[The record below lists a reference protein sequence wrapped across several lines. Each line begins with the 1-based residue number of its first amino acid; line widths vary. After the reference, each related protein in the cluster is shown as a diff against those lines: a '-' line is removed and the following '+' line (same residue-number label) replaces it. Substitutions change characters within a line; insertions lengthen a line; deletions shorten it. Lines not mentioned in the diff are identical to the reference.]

1 LNREKTVTLSIR
13 EAIMIVAHRGNGRLL
28 FELVVSL
35 MMLLGFA
42 QAALA
47 QRKAIFLNQGW
58 EFRQETGA
66 AATDGK
72 WYPAEVPGVVH
83 TDLLRNKMIPDP
95 FFRSNEAGLQWIENS
110 SWEYRSTFEVTPE
123 MLKRNHID
131 LVFEGLDGPAQ
142 VYLNGELLLTASNMF
157 REWRVDTKPQLK
169 QGANHLLVVFP
180 APIREATKVA
190 TGDFWR
196 HQTQTPEKSYLRK
209 AAYEYGWD
217 WGPRFVLS
225 GIWRPVKLD
234 VWDEAKISNVHVRQ
248 RDISADLAHLVV
260 ESEIT
265 SAQKT
270 SAKVTVTYERGDH
283 KASVSRDVDLNPGVN
298 HIDLPIDIAHPELW
312 YPNGYG
318 SQPLYAF
325 RVNLQTGARVQD
337 EQTVRTGLRSIV
349 LRRDVDQWG
358 RSFEFLVNGIPVFA
372 KGADVIPFDSF
383 PTRVTT
389 ADYRRV
395 LESAKATNMNMVRH
409 WGGGYYETDEF
420 YSLCDELGIM
430 IWQDF
435 MFGNEW
441 QPGTY
446 AFKENVALEVEYQ
459 IKRLR
464 DHPSIVLWC
473 GNNETEASWEWHKD
487 ITSTLNQEATR
498 RMWQDYLT
506 LFSGVIARAVERY
519 APETPYWPSS
529 PSADYEDVS
538 DSYQSGDAHNW
549 AVWHGMLPFQGYEKT
564 TPRFMTEYGFQSFP
578 ELQTVESFTL
588 PEDRTSI
595 LTPVML
601 AHQKNTSGN
610 AKIREYMLRDY
621 PEPKDFPSFLYASQ
635 VLQAEGIKVG
645 TEHLR
650 RNRPRNMGA
659 IYWQLNDCW
668 PVASWSSID
677 YYGRWK
683 ALHYY
688 ARRFYN
694 DLLVSPHRENGG
706 VAVYVVSDKTVPV
719 TGDLRLRVMTFDG
732 KMLVEK
738 KENVEVTPLSSKIYM
753 QLSAAELMTI
763 REMDLTKVAVSTE
776 LAVSGGVVSSNLIY
790 LAPTVEIHL
799 PAVTLKTEL
808 SKAIDGYRLKVT
820 SPVLAR
826 SVYISS
832 DDADLEVSDNYFDV
846 LPGQT
851 VEIGVKTKASE
862 EALRKGLKMIS
873 LVDAFNP
880 DAVAK
885 SAPRTAQADP
895 NWVK

>member
-1 LNREKTVTLSIR
+1 MVVT
-13 EAIMIVAHRGNGRLL
+13 HRGNGRLL
-28 FELVVSL
+28 LELVASL
-35 MMLLGFA
+35 MILLGFA
-42 QAALA
+42 HAAVA
-47 QRKAIFLNQGW
+47 QRKAVFLNQGW
-58 EFRQETGA
+58 EFRQKTEA

-95 FFRSNEAGLQWIENS
+95 FFRSNEAGLQWIENA

-142 VYLNGELLLTASNMF
+142 VYLNEELLLTANNMF
-157 REWRVDTKPQLK
+157 REWRADAKPQLK

-180 APIREATKVA
+180 SPITEATKVA
-190 TGDFWR
+190 AGDFWR
-196 HQTQTPEKSYLRK
+196 HQTQTPEKSYIRK

-234 VWDEAKISNVHVRQ
+234 AWDDATLSNVHVRQ
-248 RDISADLAHLVV
+248 RDVSVDLAHLVI
-260 ESEIT
+260 ETEIT

-270 SAKVTVTYERGDH
+270 SARVTAAYERGDQ
-283 KASVSRDVDLNPGVN
+283 KASVSRDVDLDPGVN
-298 HIDLPIDIAHPELW
+298 HIDVPIDIAHPQLW

-325 RVNLQTGARVQD
+325 RVNVQTGARVQD

-358 RSFEFLVNGIPVFA
+358 RSFEFLVNGIPIFA

-389 ADYRRV
+389 ADYRRI
-395 LESAKATNMNMVRH
+395 LESAKAANMNMIRH

-420 YSLCDELGIM
+420 YALCDELGIM

-487 ITSTLNQEATR
+487 ITGALNQEATR

-683 ALHYY
+683 ALQYY

-694 DLLVSPHRENGG
+694 DLLVSPHQENGG

-719 TGDLRLRVMTFDG
+719 TGELRLRVMTFDG

-738 KENVEVTPLSSKIYM
+738 KESVEVTPLSSKIYM
-753 QLSAAELMTI
+753 QLSAAELTTVKAV
-763 REMDLTKVAVSTE
+763 DLTKVVASAE
-776 LAVSGGVVSSNLIY
+776 LAVFGSVVSSNLIY

-799 PAVTLKTEL
+799 PVVTLKTEL
-808 SKAIDGYRLKVT
+808 SKASDGYRLKVT
-820 SPVLAR
+820 SPALAR

-851 VEIGVKTKASE
+851 VEIGVKTKATE
-862 EALRKGLKMIS
+862 EALRTGLKIKS

-885 SAPRTAQADP
+885 SAPATAQADP